1 MSQLSASVM
10 KKIDLELEK
19 YPLDQ
24 KRSAVMAALQFVQ
37 AEKGW
42 LSDDSI
48 SLVANYLDLPEI
60 AVMEVATFY
69 NMYDLKPV
77 GKYKISICTNI
88 SCALRGVDEMVNH
101 IQKSLN
107 IKFNQ
112 VSDNVRFCLK
122 ESECMGNCDAAPM
135 ITINN
140 EKMYEKLT
148 PESFDRLIKELK

>member
-37 AEKGW
+37 AEKRW

-112 VSDNVRFCLK
+112 VSDNGRFCLK

>member
-112 VSDNVRFCLK
+112 VSDNGRFCLK
-122 ESECMGNCDAAPM
+122 ESE
-135 ITINN
+135 
-140 EKMYEKLT
+140 
-148 PESFDRLIKELK
+148 

>member
-42 LSDDSI
+42 LSDDCI

-112 VSDNVRFCLK
+112 VSDNGRFCLK

>member
-24 KRSAVMAALQFVQ
+24 KRSAVIAALQFVQ

-42 LSDDSI
+42 LSDNSI
-48 SLVANYLDLPEI
+48 SLVANYLGLPEI

-112 VSDNVRFCLK
+112 VSDNGRFCLK

>member
-112 VSDNVRFCLK
+112 VSDNSRFCLK

>member
-112 VSDNVRFCLK
+112 VSDNGRFCLK
-122 ESECMGNCDAAPM
+122 ESECMGNCDVAPM

>member
-1 MSQLSASVM
+1 MSQLSTSVM

-112 VSDNVRFCLK
+112 VSDNGRFCLK

>member
-1 MSQLSASVM
+1 MSQLSTSVM

-42 LSDDSI
+42 LSDNSI

-112 VSDNVRFCLK
+112 VSDNGRFCLK

>member
-69 NMYDLKPV
+69 SMYDLKPV

-112 VSDNVRFCLK
+112 VSDNGRFCLK

>member
-42 LSDDSI
+42 LSDNSI

-112 VSDNVRFCLK
+112 ISDNGRFCLK

-148 PESFDRLIKELK
+148 PESFDRLIRELK

>member
-1 MSQLSASVM
+1 MSQLSTSVM

-42 LSDDSI
+42 LSDNSI

-88 SCALRGVDEMVNH
+88 SCALRGVDEMLNH

-112 VSDNVRFCLK
+112 VSDNGRFCLK

>member
-1 MSQLSASVM
+1 
-10 KKIDLELEK
+10 
-19 YPLDQ
+19 
-24 KRSAVMAALQFVQ
+24 MAALQFVQ

-112 VSDNVRFCLK
+112 VSDNGHFCLK

>member
-42 LSDDSI
+42 LSDNSI

-112 VSDNVRFCLK
+112 VSDNHRFCLK

>member
-42 LSDDSI
+42 LSDNSI

-112 VSDNVRFCLK
+112 VSDNDRFCLK

>member
-69 NMYDLKPV
+69 SMYDLKPV

-112 VSDNVRFCLK
+112 VSENGRFCLK

>member
-10 KKIDLELEK
+10 KKINLELEK

-42 LSDDSI
+42 LSDNSI

-112 VSDNVRFCLK
+112 VSDNDRFCLK

>member
-24 KRSAVMAALQFVQ
+24 KRSAVIAALQFVQ

-42 LSDDSI
+42 LSDNSI

-77 GKYKISICTNI
+77 GIYKISICTNI

-112 VSDNVRFCLK
+112 VSDNGRFCLK

>member
-112 VSDNVRFCLK
+112 VSDNGRFCLK

-148 PESFDRLIKELK
+148 PESFDHLIKELK

>member
-112 VSDNVRFCLK
+112 VSDNGRFCLK

-148 PESFDRLIKELK
+148 PESFDCLIKELK

>member
-112 VSDNVRFCLK
+112 VSDNDRFCLK

-148 PESFDRLIKELK
+148 PESFDRLIKEL